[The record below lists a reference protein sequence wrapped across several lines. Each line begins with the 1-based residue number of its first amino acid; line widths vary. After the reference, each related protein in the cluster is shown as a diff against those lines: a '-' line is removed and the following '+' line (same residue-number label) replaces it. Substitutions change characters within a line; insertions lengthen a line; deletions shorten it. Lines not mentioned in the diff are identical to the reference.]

1 MNLTSDTLLDAMIAL
16 TVISVALTVWLW
28 PRLAGRGLLW
38 ILARLGMILMSQ
50 LSLVLVVALMVN
62 SYGDFY
68 PTWQDLVGG
77 GNNQQVAFGR
87 TSGAT
92 TTAGTNAG
100 GIVPGK
106 LMVPVAGGADS
117 VKDMPKGPADQ
128 VGQLSEV
135 QLYGQSSHLHALAYV
150 YLPAQYFQPAYAH
163 TAFPVITAYPGYPG
177 WVQQLVQRMSLPEQ
191 VASLETQ
198 GKMQPTIL
206 VLVSEN
212 VVAPRDTDCVNVVKG
227 PQVDTFMSTDY
238 AAAIRSGLRVTGDPR
253 GWGLTG
259 YSEGGTC
266 ALELAMRHPDLFG
279 VVGDMGGDYSD
290 LEDGESGNLFGPK
303 GSQSRTDLMQQYNI
317 AWRLAN
323 LPVPSIQVLVATTE
337 KESDYKATQ
346 TFLQEVRAPM
356 TATPMFLKV
365 GGHNFGTWTQ
375 ERNPELVWMSQHMA
389 PPVAVTA
396 PPTPPATPPAKH
408 AAQDPAKN
416 PGTPAHG
423 ALADAP
429 EAAARR

>member
-28 PRLAGRGLLW
+28 PRLARRGLLW
-38 ILARLGMILMSQ
+38 ILARLGMIIMSQ

-77 GNNQQVAFGR
+77 GNNQQVAFGQ
-87 TSGAT
+87 TSGASS
-92 TTAGTNAG
+92 TASTGVVA
-100 GIVPGK
+100 GK
-106 LMVPVAGGADS
+106 LLVPVPGGADS
-117 VKDMPKGPADQ
+117 VKDMPKGPTDE

-135 QLYGQSSHLHALAYV
+135 QLYGESSHLHALAYV
-150 YLPAQYFQPAYAH
+150 YLPPQYFQPAYAH

-191 VASLETQ
+191 VASLEMQ

-212 VVAPRDTDCVNVVKG
+212 VVAPRDTDCINVVKG

-238 AAAIRSGLRVTGDPR
+238 ATAIRSGLRVTSDPR

-266 ALELAMRHPDLFG
+266 ALELAMRHSDLFG

-290 LEDGESGNLFGPK
+290 LEDGESGDLFGPK
-303 GSQSRTDLMQQYNI
+303 GSQSRTDLLEQYNI
-317 AWRLAN
+317 AWRLAH

-337 KESDYKATQ
+337 KESDYQATQ
-346 TFLQEVRAPM
+346 TFLQEVRSPM

-375 ERNPELVWMSQHMA
+375 ERNPELIWMSQHMA
-389 PPVAVTA
+389 PPVAVAAPIT
-396 PPTPPATPPAKH
+396 PPTTPPAKH
-408 AAQDPAKN
+408 TVQG
-416 PGTPAHG
+416 PGKSPSTPAHG

-429 EAAARR
+429 ELTTRR

>member
-50 LSLVLVVALMVN
+50 VSLVLVVALMVN

-77 GNNQQVAFGR
+77 GGNQQVAFGQ
-87 TSGAT
+87 TSGG
-92 TTAGTNAG
+92 AGTAVNG
-100 GIVPGK
+100 VIGGK
-106 LMVPVAGGADS
+106 LLVPVPGGADS

-135 QLYGQSSHLHALAYV
+135 RLYGKSSHLDALAYV

-191 VASLETQ
+191 VASMEMQ

-238 AAAIRSGLRVTGDPR
+238 AAAIRSGLRVTDDPR

-303 GSQSRTDLMQQYNI
+303 GSRSRAELMQQYNI
-317 AWRLAN
+317 AWRLAH

-346 TFLQEVRAPM
+346 AFLQEVRAPM

-365 GGHNFGTWTQ
+365 GGHNFGPWTQ
-375 ERNPELVWMSQHMA
+375 ERDPELVWMSQHMA
-389 PPVAVTA
+389 PPVAVTT
-396 PPTPPATPPAKH
+396 PTPPPTRTPPAKG
-408 AAQDPAKN
+408 ATQGPAKGA
-416 PGTPAHG
+416 GTATRG
-423 ALADAP
+423 ALADGP
-429 EAAARR
+429 ETDARR